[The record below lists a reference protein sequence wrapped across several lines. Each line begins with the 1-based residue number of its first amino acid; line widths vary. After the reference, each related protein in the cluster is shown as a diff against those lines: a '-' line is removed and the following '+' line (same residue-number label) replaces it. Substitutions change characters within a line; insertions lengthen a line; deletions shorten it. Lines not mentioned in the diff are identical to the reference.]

1 MHQCPIYFRFDVPGA
16 LAIIDRA
23 LGDWFAEAGWEGRV
37 PAPGERVT
45 LDAAS
50 HAARAGRVDRGSG
63 RRAGRITLTRGTEA
77 GGAPE
82 RKPGPVPGGGPRTD
96 TPADGPRTTS
106 ITYEVDRFGRHGWV
120 LVRECSEAPP
130 TRAPRVAAALAAELG
145 ARDGAHPLTTGVPI
159 AQRPDV
165 PELLDALR
173 DPGRARPVLVVGTDH
188 GFPVRRLADL
198 VASLTADAETLL
210 VARVLDAPATAQFNE
225 AVPAALRIGP
235 GTGAVF
241 PPSTP
246 AAADGP
252 AVPEDGAPAP
262 DPTEAGFP
270 VHHSVIGADRLV
282 SDEYGLRRELWH
294 LALRYALAAALP
306 PAVEEA
312 DAQLSSL
319 IDRCREA
326 PSAAEARPAPGESTT
341 ASDDSAPTPD
351 SVPPK
356 PGAHVAPGHT
366 IPRTRSGGLPGGP
379 LGSLLGDI
387 LEDVLGDRAID
398 TDSLESLRIV
408 ARRGLRRTREHR
420 RDRDEIRR
428 LRHELATAHR
438 ALDAAQRII
447 DDLRGTPGPAAP
459 GPMPGTQDSAAP
471 DTFAELLDRLDGIP
485 HVRFTGDPQPAL
497 RLDRQSNAR
506 GYVHKTWKALLAL
519 SDYAESRT
527 TGTGPPGVHNYLT
540 QTPPGCRGFSVHD
553 HAAVESDTTT
563 RAAAFR
569 EPRVLPVPESVH
581 PDGAIFMGGHF
592 RVGGGSTVSPRLH
605 YYDDTGCSGTVYV
618 GYIGAHLPNQSTN

>member
-16 LAIIDRA
+16 LAIIDRV
-23 LGDWFAEAGWEGRV
+23 LGAWFAEAGWEGRV

-45 LDAAS
+45 FDAAS
-50 HAARAGRVDRGSG
+50 HAARAARVDRGSG
-63 RRAGRITLTRGTEA
+63 RRAGRITLTRGAEA

-82 RKPGPVPGGGPRTD
+82 RKPGPVPGGGPRTV
-96 TPADGPRTTS
+96 TPADGPRTAS

-145 ARDGAHPLTTGVPI
+145 ARDGAHPLTTGAPI

-173 DPGRARPVLVVGTDH
+173 DPGRARPFLVVGTDH

-225 AVPAALRIGP
+225 TVPEALRIGP

-241 PPSTP
+241 PPLT
-246 AAADGP
+246 ADTAEGT
-252 AVPEDGAPAP
+252 AVPEETD
-262 DPTEAGFP
+262 AGFP
-270 VHHSVIGADRLV
+270 VHHSVIGTDRLIA
-282 SDEYGLRRELWH
+282 DEYGLRRELWH
-294 LALRYALAAALP
+294 LALRYARATEPP

-312 DAQLSSL
+312 DSHLSRL
-319 IDRCREA
+319 IDRCREV
-326 PSAAEARPAPGESTT
+326 PSAA
-341 ASDDSAPTPD
+341 ASDDVAHAPDTPLPAPD
-351 SVPPK
+351 SAPPK
-356 PGAHVAPGHT
+356 PGAHVAPGDR

-398 TDSLESLRIV
+398 TDSLENLRIV
-408 ARRGLRRTREHR
+408 ARRGLRRSREHR

-428 LRHELATAHR
+428 LRHELAAAHR
-438 ALDAAQRII
+438 AI
-447 DDLRGTPGPAAP
+447 DDLRGAPGPAEP
-459 GPMPGTQDSAAP
+459 DPTSGTQDSAVPDTPPAKTQGSDHAP
-471 DTFAELLDRLDGIP
+471 DSFAELLDRFDGIP
-485 HVRFTGDPQPAL
+485 HVQFTGDPQPAL

-605 YYDDTGCSGTVYV
+605 YYDDTGCSGTVYI